1 MDLSTIKPETQTVE
15 IKHPGTGM
23 PLGVRVSMMSMQD
36 ERLQR
41 FRRKLRDDAIRL
53 EKRGKKMSA
62 EQEEENGRDLAF
74 TACTGW
80 EWYNPTGEEGDEGF
94 DEDAMPS
101 FNGGVPDFNKKNF
114 NEVTTTLP
122 WFLNQL
128 GELFEDDERFFNN
141 SKRS

>member
-80 EWYNPTGEEGDEGF
+80 EWYNPTGKEGDEGF